1 MVSSALDMGLQDLL
15 ETLERFRRECADDP
29 EYRRL
34 RANLPTDWPMW

>member
-15 ETLERFRRECADDP
+15 ETLEGFRRDHAADP

-34 RANLPTDWPMW
+34 RADLPPDWPM